1 MAAVDKSQYEIFL
14 VESNHNDP
22 KKRRTVDISQGVVG
36 FTYFENIMSPT
47 LTARA
52 IIVNTGGGVSDE
64 DGNMVGVYNG
74 LPFRGGERVI
84 IKIAPN
90 TANIKVLIFLKI
102 QQDISLYHQ

>member
-90 TANIKVLIFLKI
+90 TPR
-102 QQDISLYHQ
+102 